1 MPQSRRTEDA
11 GADRRA
17 DTLAELAAL
26 LSEGRD
32 AATLATRAIEATVR
46 ATGAAGAFVYLWD
59 PDEELLVLRIATEG
73 WPLEAVGRVTLRMG
87 EGVAGWAALMRE
99 TVVLPSDPKKDP
111 RWKFPPDMQEPELGS
126 MVAVPIVA
134 PGDEV
139 LGVFFLYSFTEDAFP
154 PAHARLATEVGSLL
168 ASGLTQAETLAEL
181 KMQSAA
187 AMFLADLPDDAWG
200 SLEQGLQIMAD
211 RCAAQFQ
218 AEICAIEVVSDR
230 LLPERRTTGIGVLQ
244 EFREQQD
251 LSAQREPLNRQSLSD
266 LVERANLHR
275 LRVPLEAGG
284 PIGVLTWYRERRF
297 SREDEVLA
305 EAVAAQIAVG
315 ALALTASERD
325 RPTLEQLLFSSDVAT
340 TERLLRRHRWE
351 PRPTWVTVLRVIPPA
366 GTELDGSAAGRTRA
380 ALLDVFGDDQRS
392 LLLPGRGGLHLAMAR
407 NVDPTYRDLLAD
419 RLRALGR
426 ERGMRITV
434 GVGPTVSAAETQQGL
449 ARALAAF
456 RWAELVDTG
465 EGAVVRY
472 EDIAHLR
479 LLPAVDLSVS
489 AELKPYLSAFAALV
503 KYDLD
508 SNAELAQTLE
518 AFIACRGS
526 MARTSASL
534 FIHRNTLRQRMQRIE
549 ELVGSSPEELE
560 DWITAGIAARL
571 LVRSESDTRRR

>member
-1 MPQSRRTEDA
+1 MPEN
-11 GADRRA
+11 RRA

-32 AATLATRAIEATVR
+32 PATLAERAIEATVR
-46 ATGAAGAFVYLWD
+46 ATRAAGAFVYLWD

-73 WPLEAVGRVTLRMG
+73 WPLEALGRVTLRMG

-99 TVVLPSDPKKDP
+99 TVVLPHDPKKDP
-111 RWKFPPDMQEPELGS
+111 RWKFPPGLQEPDLGS
-126 MVAVPIVA
+126 VVVVPIVA
-134 PGDEV
+134 PGDAV
-139 LGVFFLYSFTEDAFP
+139 LGVFFLYSFQEEAFP
-154 PAHARLATEVGSLL
+154 PADARLATEVGSLL

-181 KMQSAA
+181 TMQSAA

-200 SLEQGLQIMAD
+200 SLEQGLKIMAD

-230 LLPERRTTGIGVLQ
+230 LLPERRTTGIGVRKGFQ
-244 EFREQQD
+244 EQQQ

-325 RPTLEQLLFSSDVAT
+325 RPTLEQLLFSPDLAT

-351 PRPTWVTVLRVIPPA
+351 PRPTWVTVIRVRPPTGA
-366 GTELDGSAAGRTRA
+366 ELDSSGGGQARA
-380 ALLDVFGDDQRS
+380 ALVDVFGEDQRS
-392 LLLPGRGGLHLAMAR
+392 LLLRGRGGLYLAMAR
-407 NVDPTYRDLLAD
+407 NVESSYREVLAD

-426 ERGMRITV
+426 ERGMRMAV
-434 GVGPTVSAAETQQGL
+434 GVGPTVTGAETKQGL
-449 ARALAAF
+449 TRGLAAF

-465 EGAVVRY
+465 DGAVIRY

-479 LLPAVDLSVS
+479 LLPAVDVS
-489 AELKPYLSAFAALV
+489 ASADLKPYLNAFAALV

-508 SNAELAQTLE
+508 SSAELAQTLE
-518 AFIACRGS
+518 TFIACRGS

-534 FIHRNTLRQRMQRIE
+534 YIHRNTLRQRMQRIE
-549 ELVGSSPEELE
+549 ELIGSSPEELE
-560 DWITAGIAARL
+560 DWITAGVAARL
-571 LVRSESDTRRR
+571 LVRSESESRRR

>member
-1 MPQSRRTEDA
+1 MPEK
-11 GADRRA
+11 RRA

-32 AATLATRAIEATVR
+32 PVTLAERAIEATVR
-46 ATGAAGAFVYLWD
+46 ATRAAGAFVYLWD

-73 WPLEAVGRVTLRMG
+73 WPLEVVGRVTLRIG

-99 TVVLPSDPKKDP
+99 TVVLPHDPKKDP
-111 RWKFPPDMQEPELGS
+111 RWKFPPGLPEPELGS
-126 MVAVPIVA
+126 VVVVPIVA

-139 LGVFFLYSFTEDAFP
+139 LGVFFLYSFQEEAFP
-154 PAHARLATEVGSLL
+154 PTDAQLATEVGSLL

-187 AMFLADLPDDAWG
+187 AMFLADLPDDVWG

-230 LLPERRTTGIGVLQ
+230 LLPERRTSGIGVGK
-244 EFREQQD
+244 EFREQQ
-251 LSAQREPLNRQSLSD
+251 LSTQREPLNRQSLSD

-325 RPTLEQLLFSSDVAT
+325 RPTLEQLLFSPDVAT

-351 PRPTWVTVLRVIPPA
+351 PRPTWVTVIRVNAPA
-366 GTELDGSAAGRTRA
+366 GTELDSSGGGQARA
-380 ALLDVFGDDQRS
+380 ALLDVFGEDQRS
-392 LLLPGRGGLHLAMAR
+392 LLLRGRGGLYLAMAR
-407 NVDPTYRDLLAD
+407 NVESSYREALTD

-426 ERGMRITV
+426 ERGTRLAV
-434 GVGPTVSAAETQQGL
+434 GVGPAVSGAETQQGL
-449 ARALAAF
+449 TRALAAF

-465 EGAVVRY
+465 DGAVVRY

-479 LLPAVDLSVS
+479 LLPAVDVS
-489 AELKPYLSAFAALV
+489 ASADLKPYLNAFAALV

-508 SNAELAQTLE
+508 NSAELAQTLE
-518 AFIACRGS
+518 TFIACRGS
-526 MARTSASL
+526 MARTSSCL
-534 FIHRNTLRQRMQRIE
+534 YIHRNTLRQRMQRIE

-560 DWITAGIAARL
+560 DWITAGVAARL
-571 LVRSESDTRRR
+571 LVRSESESRRR